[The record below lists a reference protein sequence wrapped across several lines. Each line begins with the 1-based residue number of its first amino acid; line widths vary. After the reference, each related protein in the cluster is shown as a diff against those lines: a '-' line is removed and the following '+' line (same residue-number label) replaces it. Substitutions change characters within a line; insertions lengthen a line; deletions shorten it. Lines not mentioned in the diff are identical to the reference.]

1 MKSAVRFDEI
11 QAREEDIQA
20 ETLSRLRVQEW
31 LVWESP
37 PPAPSAWI
45 SVWKLACLQHLLAA
59 CTVQSSLKLN
69 RKKKKRS
76 CKAYVYSTFTSPTY
90 TSQFYLLLV
99 RLPGMCLGAG
109 GYLLSESWPALFS
122 WRSVHAE
129 GFPEALGAIPLWFS
143 PCPGW
148 GERLVPLCADCPAG
162 CLPRARW
169 WVGTAG
175 ERQDQGIALSRRC
188 ARVI

>member
-1 MKSAVRFDEI
+1 M
-11 QAREEDIQA
+11 
-20 ETLSRLRVQEW
+20 
-31 LVWESP
+31 
-37 PPAPSAWI
+37 
-45 SVWKLACLQHLLAA
+45 ACLRIASTSTICVNQCVEAGLSSASAGCMYCAELLEAK
-59 CTVQSSLKLN
+59 QE
-69 RKKKKRS
+69 KKKRS

-169 WVGTAG
+169 
-175 ERQDQGIALSRRC
+175 
-188 ARVI
+188 